1 MNPSASSKRAR
12 GFSLIEIAV
21 AIGIISFSLVS
32 LVGLLPVGLNSIK
45 TAQEQAGGA
54 NCLAQIATSIRTA
67 TMTSGSYQVVGP
79 FSSLSWSQPN
89 TLSNISLGGTPTT
102 TLFDQRLAAH
112 VEIKV
117 QPTSSSPGEAFIS
130 VAWPNRAA
138 WNVVTNNWTNA
149 QGSISTWLIFSPEK

>member
-1 MNPSASSKRAR
+1 MNPSTTAR
-12 GFSLIEIAV
+12 HAAGFSLIEIAV

-54 NCLAQIATSIRTA
+54 NCLAQIATTIRTA

-79 FSSLSWSQPN
+79 YAGLSWSEPN
-89 TLSNISLGGTPTT
+89 TLTNISLGGIPTP

-117 QPTSSSPGEAFIS
+117 QPTTSSPGEAFIS

-138 WNVVTNNWTNA
+138 WDAVTNKWTNA
-149 QGSISTWLIFSPEK
+149 QGSISTWLIFSLEK

>member
-1 MNPSASSKRAR
+1 MNSSVSSRRAD

-21 AIGIISFSLVS
+21 AIGIISFSLMS
-32 LVGLLPVGLNSIK
+32 LVGLLPVGLNSMK

-54 NCLAQIATSIRTA
+54 NCLAQIANSIRTA
-67 TMTSGSYQVVGP
+67 TMTSGSCQVVGP
-79 FSSLSWSQPN
+79 YSGLSWSEPN
-89 TLSNISLGGTPTT
+89 TLTNISLGGTPTA

-117 QPTSSSPGEAFIS
+117 QPTASSPGEAFIS

-138 WNVVTNNWTNA
+138 WNAGTNNWSNA